1 MGRRTGIAT
10 LLMLS
15 LGTGCGGDSGP
26 PADAGPALLTA
37 ATLGAQTV
45 LASAEYLAVE
55 PYATAD
61 RENGKR
67 QAQICR
73 ACHSL
78 DEGGSNMIGPNLHGF
93 FGKPVGSVP
102 DFSYSAAVTEA
113 DFVWTPR
120 ALDAWLIQPARFLPG
135 NRMIF
140 AGVADEQDRV
150 DLIAY
155 LLGAT
160 GGP

>member
-1 MGRRTGIAT
+1 MGRRTGLAT
-10 LLMLS
+10 LLMLC
-15 LGTGCGGDSGP
+15 LGAGCGGDPGSSGDTGAAP
-26 PADAGPALLTA
+26 LTA

-45 LASAEYLAVE
+45 LTPAEYLAVE
-55 PYATAD
+55 PFATAD
-61 RENGKR
+61 RDNGKR

-73 ACHSL
+73 ACHSF
-78 DEGGSNMIGPNLHGF
+78 EAGGANTIGPNLHGF
-93 FGKPVGSVP
+93 FGKSVGSVAG
-102 DFSYSAAVTEA
+102 FSYSAAVAEA

-140 AGVADEQDRV
+140 AGVADEQDRA

-155 LLGAT
+155 LLDAT
-160 GGP
+160 GGS